1 MLMQEE
7 LHYIFAVRWLCIV
20 LILFAPTLKGA
31 KIRGFMVIL
40 FLVGI
45 MCWGF
50 MVIWLSLLV
59 FLPHPD
65 PLQRRGS
72 QTAEDSVEHCL
83 LVYFWV
89 TKVFKSGDM

>member
-7 LHYIFAVRWLCIV
+7 LHYKFAVM
-20 LILFAPTLKGA
+20 LF
-31 KIRGFMVIL
+31 
-40 FLVGI
+40 
-45 MCWGF
+45 
-50 MVIWLSLLV
+50 SLQV
-59 FLPHPD
+59 FYPHPD

-89 TKVFKSGDM
+89 TKVFKS